1 MKKHFTV
8 LFVLLGILVIG
19 CSLPSDESLIR
30 RFQVSHADFQQLQR
44 MVDEDNLDGR
54 IHADYADPHLPDARL
69 AEYRK
74 LMRSAG
80 IMRLWA
86 HGKAKPLELVVDA
99 TGWLSHGDY
108 KGYSYNPLEQRP
120 PSASLDISCF
130 ETAEA
135 KKEGERACS
144 AVRSL
149 GGGWWLLRYEYR

>member
-1 MKKHFTV
+1 MKQHFTV
-8 LFVLLGILVIG
+8 LFALLGILAIG

-108 KGYSYNPLEQRP
+108 KGYAPLLLAFSSSRDTALATSVTP
-120 PSASLDISCF
+120 KTTSDMLDPGS
-130 ETAEA
+130 
-135 KKEGERACS
+135 
-144 AVRSL
+144 VPQ
-149 GGGWWLLRYEYR
+149 